1 MATQKFIQY
10 YLSKIHEL
18 KDEKML
24 EKKII
29 SKVSCTKP
37 TSKRIYTDV

>member
-24 EKKII
+24 EKKNNFK
-29 SKVSCTKP
+29 SFLHKTYFK
-37 TSKRIYTDV
+37 KNIY